1 MNNKLRRAAWGA
13 SLLFAM
19 LTSAAAQDWPSRN
32 VTVVV
37 PVPAGVASDIVAR
50 VVFEQ
55 VGKQVGQSFVIEN
68 RQGAG
73 GTIGGN
79 SVAKAT
85 PDGHTVLVWGAIAA
99 ANALYTKL
107 PYDTLR
113 DFTPVAVFGQTPLV
127 VVTGVGRYKTLGELV
142 SAAKANPGKLN
153 YSTVGVGS
161 ASHFGAEQ
169 LAVSAGFSA
178 QHVPFKGSEWL
189 TEVLAGRMDFA
200 VPPLPSALG
209 LIRDGKVVPIA
220 ISSLTRSP
228 SLPNIPTMVEA
239 GLKADAVYPFYTAA
253 FLPAK
258 TPPAIAEKLHA
269 EIMKALAVPSVQDR
283 LKAAGIDPM
292 PMTMA
297 EFGDFFKK
305 DIANNLE
312 LVKAAKMPTQ

>member
-1 MNNKLRRAAWGA
+1 MNNILRRAALNA
-13 SLLFAM
+13 SLLLAT
-19 LTSAAAQDWPSRN
+19 LTSAVAQDWPSRT

-37 PVPAGVASDIVAR
+37 PVPPGVTSDLVAR

-55 VGKQVGQSFVIEN
+55 VGKQLGQTFVIEN
-68 RQGAG
+68 RVGAG

-85 PDGHTVLVWGAIAA
+85 PDGHTILVWGAIAA

-107 PYDTLR
+107 PYDTLN
-113 DFTPVAVFGQTPLV
+113 DLTPVAVFGQTPLV
-127 VVTGVGRYKTLGELV
+127 VVTGAGRYKTLGELV
-142 SAAKANPGKLN
+142 AAAKAEPGKLN
-153 YSTVGVGS
+153 YATVGAGS

-169 LAVSAGFSA
+169 LAVASGFSA
-178 QHVPFKGSEWL
+178 QHIPFKGSEWL
-189 TEVLAGRMDFA
+189 TEVLAGRLDFS
-200 VPPLPSALG
+200 VPPMPSAIG
-209 LIRDGKVVPIA
+209 LIRDGKLVPLA
-220 ISSLTRSP
+220 VSSSTRSP
-228 SLPNIPTMVEA
+228 SLPNVPTMVEA

-258 TPPAIAEKLHA
+258 TPHAIAEKLHA
-269 EIMKALAVPSVQDR
+269 EIMKALALPSVQGR
-283 LKAAGIDPM
+283 LTAAGVDPM

-297 EFGDFFKK
+297 EFGVFFKK